1 MLGPLGWRKSCVC
14 RVLPWGYQIKAM
26 NSKKEPGVYQSIAF
40 DIQAA
45 LDTKT
50 IKAFMQVK
58 KVAMSR
64 AGIYHR

>member
-1 MLGPLGWRKSCVC
+1 
-14 RVLPWGYQIKAM
+14 M

-40 DIQAA
+40 DIKAA